1 MNGTSPTVREGSSSN
16 DEPLL
21 TRGLGPRN
29 PLPIFMTPQAKPIA
43 NDRSG
48 EYFERALRVSPGGVH
63 SPVRAF
69 KGVGGTPI
77 FFSSARGGMMTSVDG
92 REYIDFCQSFGPLML
107 GHRDPEVMAAV
118 DEMISTA
125 WSFGACEPYSLE
137 LAEWITSRLSWVE
150 MLRFVSSGT
159 EAVMSALRLA
169 RAATVRNKILKFE
182 GCYHG
187 HSDSLLVKA
196 GSGLAGAS
204 ASSSAGVSANVAG
217 ETLVVPLDDEEAVHR
232 VFAKHGS
239 EIAAVILEPL
249 PANYGLLIQRPQF
262 IHETV
267 RLARDHG
274 SLVIFDEVIS
284 GFRVA
289 PGGMAEVLGIRPD
302 LVTYGKVIGGGFPVA
317 CYGGR
322 RDLMELLAPA
332 GPVYQAG
339 TLSANPVGMR
349 AGLATLQKIER
360 VDAYSQLEART
371 AKFCDEL
378 NSELLRRNLPFQ
390 FTRSASI
397 FWLHSRTNDAIRR
410 IDQIPAHHAKEFARV
425 FHAALNRGVY
435 LSPSGYEVNF
445 MSLAH
450 SDELLDRAREAI
462 LTAIGESE

>member
-1 MNGTSPTVREGSSSN
+1 
-16 DEPLL
+16 
-21 TRGLGPRN
+21 
-29 PLPIFMTPQAKPIA
+29 MTPQQAESIA
-43 NDRSG
+43 DDLSR

-69 KGVGGTPI
+69 KGVGGTPV
-77 FFSSARGGMMTSVDG
+77 FFRSAQGATMTSVDG
-92 REYIDFCQSFGPLML
+92 RDYIDFCQSFGPLML
-107 GHRDPEVMAAV
+107 GHRDPDVMEAV
-118 DEMISTA
+118 EDMISTA

-137 LAEWITSRLSWVE
+137 LAEWITSRLPWVE

-159 EAVMSALRLA
+159 EAVMSALRVA
-169 RAATVRNKILKFE
+169 RAATERNRILKFE

-204 ASSSAGVSANVAG
+204 ASSSGGVSSQVAG
-217 ETLVVPLDDEEAVHR
+217 ETLVAPLDDEEAVR
-232 VFAKHGS
+232 KVFAEYGS

-249 PANYGLLIQRPQF
+249 PANYGLLIQRREF
-262 IHETV
+262 IEETV
-267 RLARDHG
+267 KLARAHG

-322 RDLMELLAPA
+322 RHLMELVAPA

-360 VDAYSQLEART
+360 VNAYTQLDERT
-371 AKFCDEL
+371 AGFCDGL
-378 NSELLRRNLPFQ
+378 NSEMQKRGLPFQ
-390 FTRSASI
+390 VTRAASI
-397 FWLHSRTNDAIRR
+397 FWLHERTKDTIRR
-410 IDQIPAHHAKEFARV
+410 IEQIPDRHATDFARV
-425 FHAALNRGVY
+425 FHRALAGGVY
-435 LSPSGYEVNF
+435 LAPSGYEVSF

-450 SDELLDRAREAI
+450 TGALLDRAREVI
-462 LTAIGESE
+462 LDAMEESGMRTT